1 MALRDNPYLPLYI
14 QDFMTDEKLAE
25 CSPHATGIYIR
36 IMCLMHKS
44 EQYGML
50 FLKDKYKESE
60 NIHHNFALMLV
71 RHMPYTVDEIEIG
84 ISELIDNNVLYYE
97 GNYLCQKRMIS
108 DYDLSNKRALAGANG
123 GNAARYTSKRK
134 LYNEPGYL
142 YIFSRDDVD
151 KCYKIGISKNVE
163 KRKKEV
169 SNKVG
174 SPISIVFSKKV
185 ENMGEIEDACLQ
197 LLNEHRVGEWI
208 NGISLDDILII
219 IKQQINSKCNSKT
232 IANTI
237 ANSDNEIDNDN
248 DININDNIENKK
260 EGLREEEK
268 EKKKK
273 LTFSEDVEYLYS
285 LYPSKCP
292 KRNMGT
298 GKSSNDKKKLESL
311 LKTMPKE
318 ELEFTIKS
326 YVEECVRNDVFLK
339 NFSTLLNNLPDMGY
353 LKEQPI
359 IKAQTSKYR

>member
-1 MALRDNPYLPLYI
+1 MALRNNPYLPLYI

-25 CSPHATGIYIR
+25 CSPHATGVYIR
-36 IMCLMHKS
+36 IMCLLHKC
-44 EQYGML
+44 EIYGK
-50 FLKDKYKESE
+50 FLLNQNYKQSS
-60 NIHHNFALMLV
+60 NQIFNFACNFA
-71 RHMPYTVDEIEIG
+71 RHFPYTTEEIERGLI
-84 ISELIDNNVLYYE
+84 ELINNHVLYIE
-97 GNYLCQKRMIS
+97 GDYLCQKRMVKDGEIS
-108 DYDLSNKRALAGANG
+108 LKRVLAGSKG
-123 GNAARYTSKRK
+123 GNPNLKKSKVCLTK
-134 LYNEPGYL
+134 SP
-142 YIFSRDDVD
+142 S
-151 KCYKIGISKNVE
+151 KSSSKNE
-163 KRKKEV
+163 AK
-169 SNKVG
+169 
-174 SPISIVFSKKV
+174 
-185 ENMGEIEDACLQ
+185 LQ
-197 LLNEHRVGEWI
+197 
-208 NGISLDDILII
+208 
-219 IKQQINSKCNSKT
+219 
-232 IANTI
+232 

-326 YVEECVRNDVFLK
+326 YVEESLRNDSFLK

>member
-1 MALRDNPYLPLYI
+1 MALRNNPYLPLYI

-25 CSPHATGIYIR
+25 CSPHATGVYIR
-36 IMCLMHKS
+36 IMCLLHKC
-44 EQYGML
+44 EIYGK
-50 FLKDKYKESE
+50 FLLNQNYKQSS
-60 NIHHNFALMLV
+60 NQIFNFACNFA
-71 RHMPYTVDEIEIG
+71 RHLPYTTEEIERGLI
-84 ISELIDNNVLYYE
+84 ELINNHVLYIE
-97 GNYLCQKRMIS
+97 GDYLCQKRMVKDGEIS
-108 DYDLSNKRALAGANG
+108 LKRVLAGSKG
-123 GNAARYTSKRK
+123 GNPNLKKSKVCLTK
-134 LYNEPGYL
+134 SP
-142 YIFSRDDVD
+142 S
-151 KCYKIGISKNVE
+151 KSSSKNE
-163 KRKKEV
+163 AK
-169 SNKVG
+169 
-174 SPISIVFSKKV
+174 
-185 ENMGEIEDACLQ
+185 LQ
-197 LLNEHRVGEWI
+197 
-208 NGISLDDILII
+208 
-219 IKQQINSKCNSKT
+219 
-232 IANTI
+232 

-326 YVEECVRNDVFLK
+326 YVEESLRNNSFLK

>member
-1 MALRDNPYLPLYI
+1 
-14 QDFMTDEKLAE
+14 MTDEKLAE
-25 CSPHATGIYIR
+25 CSPHATGVYIR
-36 IMCLMHKS
+36 IMCLLHKC
-44 EQYGML
+44 ERYGK
-50 FLKDKYKESE
+50 FLLNQNYKQSS
-60 NIHHNFALMLV
+60 NQIFNFACNFA
-71 RHMPYTVDEIEIG
+71 RHLPYTTEEIERGLI
-84 ISELIDNNVLYYE
+84 ELINNHVLYIE
-97 GNYLCQKRMIS
+97 GDYLCQKRMVKDGEIS
-108 DYDLSNKRALAGANG
+108 LKRVLAGSKG
-123 GNAARYTSKRK
+123 GNPNLKKSKVCLTK
-134 LYNEPGYL
+134 SP
-142 YIFSRDDVD
+142 S
-151 KCYKIGISKNVE
+151 KSSSKNE
-163 KRKKEV
+163 AK
-169 SNKVG
+169 
-174 SPISIVFSKKV
+174 
-185 ENMGEIEDACLQ
+185 LQ
-197 LLNEHRVGEWI
+197 
-208 NGISLDDILII
+208 
-219 IKQQINSKCNSKT
+219 
-232 IANTI
+232 
-237 ANSDNEIDNDN
+237 ANSDNEIDN

-326 YVEECVRNDVFLK
+326 YVEESLRNDSFLK

>member
-1 MALRDNPYLPLYI
+1 MALRNNPYLPLYI

-25 CSPHATGIYIR
+25 CSPHATGVYIR
-36 IMCLMHKS
+36 IMCLLHKC
-44 EQYGML
+44 EIYGK
-50 FLKDKYKESE
+50 FLLNQNYKQSY
-60 NIHHNFALMLV
+60 NQIFNFACNFA
-71 RHMPYTVDEIEIG
+71 RHLPYTTEEIERGLI
-84 ISELIDNNVLYYE
+84 ELINNHVLYIE
-97 GNYLCQKRMIS
+97 GDYLCQKRMVKDGEIS
-108 DYDLSNKRALAGANG
+108 LKRVLAGSKG
-123 GNAARYTSKRK
+123 GNPNLKKSKVCLTK
-134 LYNEPGYL
+134 SP
-142 YIFSRDDVD
+142 S
-151 KCYKIGISKNVE
+151 KSSSKNE
-163 KRKKEV
+163 AK
-169 SNKVG
+169 
-174 SPISIVFSKKV
+174 
-185 ENMGEIEDACLQ
+185 LQ
-197 LLNEHRVGEWI
+197 
-208 NGISLDDILII
+208 
-219 IKQQINSKCNSKT
+219 
-232 IANTI
+232 
-237 ANSDNEIDNDN
+237 ANSDNEIDN

-326 YVEECVRNDVFLK
+326 YVEESLRNDSFLK